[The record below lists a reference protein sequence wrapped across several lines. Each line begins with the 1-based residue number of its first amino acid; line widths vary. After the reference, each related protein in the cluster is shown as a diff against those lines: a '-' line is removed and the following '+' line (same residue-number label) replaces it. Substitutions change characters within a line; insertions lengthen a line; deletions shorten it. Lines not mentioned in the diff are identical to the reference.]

1 MYNTLNPFIT
11 MIELNLFGEPETVIF
26 DTLEEMS
33 WKEFIDN
40 PIIPGNIIMK
50 SHNFIIPKD
59 CLSTISIL
67 KNSLE
72 VDEIINQYTISNIK
86 LSKEGLLESL
96 DITDNIT
103 GKQRTLYDWDIRK
116 ILYNNK
122 NFISI
127 LNKYG
132 IKYSERSGFLTA
144 INKINEEIMK
154 SNMISNTNYINWKN
168 TYGNKAKLLG
178 KLVFIEDKI
187 TDIQSSLEEFKL
199 PPIRFIVFRNFEC
212 SKTKKLIIDD
222 NTIKIST
229 VFKEDSQLEEIDF
242 GHACFNMLRL
252 NFSACPR
259 LKTIKAHNPI
269 DLHYIRNCAK
279 LEELELHILQLD
291 NVGEIYFTCGNLEE
305 IKFVW

>member
-86 LSKEGLLESL
+86 LSKEGLLENL

-103 GKQRTLYDWDIRK
+103 GEQRTLYDWDIRK
-116 ILYNNK
+116 ID
-122 NFISI
+122 
-127 LNKYG
+127 
-132 IKYSERSGFLTA
+132 R
-144 INKINEEIMK
+144 EEILLDEQFNK
-154 SNMISNTNYINWKN
+154 GTVINTLGGFRGAHYIEEYDLYIATSFGIDGIIKFIQ
-168 TYGNKAKLLG
+168 KLLNHAE
-178 KLVFIEDKI
+178 LPD
-187 TDIQSSLEEFKL
+187 SSVIISFK
-199 PPIRFIVFRNFEC
+199 
-212 SKTKKLIIDD
+212 
-222 NTIKIST
+222 
-229 VFKEDSQLEEIDF
+229 
-242 GHACFNMLRL
+242 A
-252 NFSACPR
+252 
-259 LKTIKAHNPI
+259 
-269 DLHYIRNCAK
+269 
-279 LEELELHILQLD
+279 
-291 NVGEIYFTCGNLEE
+291 
-305 IKFVW
+305 